1 LPGRDALAGSGYVQ
15 DTFSG
20 RAPQQGGMTVF
31 PILALTAISF
41 VTPAAEPTA
50 PKVEGCLT
58 PREQREAIGEG
69 RAVQPIV
76 ALRAAGAGEK
86 VRALLCKS
94 EAGLVYLITT
104 LGEHGHVS
112 RVVVDA
118 MSGERVG
125 AR

>member
-1 LPGRDALAGSGYVQ
+1 
-15 DTFSG
+15 
-20 RAPQQGGMTVF
+20 MF

-41 VTPAAEPTA
+41 VTPAAEPTT
-50 PKVEGCLT
+50 PKLEGCLT
-58 PREQREAIGEG
+58 PHEQREAIEDR

-94 EAGLVYLITT
+94 EAGLVYMITT
-104 LGEHGHVS
+104 LGPNGHVS
-112 RVVVDA
+112 RVIVDA